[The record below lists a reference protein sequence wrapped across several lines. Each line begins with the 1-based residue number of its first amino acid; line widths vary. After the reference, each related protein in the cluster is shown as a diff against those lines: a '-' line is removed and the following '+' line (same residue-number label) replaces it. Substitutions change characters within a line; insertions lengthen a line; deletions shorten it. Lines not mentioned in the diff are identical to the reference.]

1 MEAASRTE
9 REAATKRFIK
19 RVGKSLK
26 KYYETAND
34 PHARDKHKSQPV
46 KVPKLMGDVVKIA
59 ALLNEQVHTYDC
71 VCTANRTIVFIRAG
85 LFKRPYTDIGNPHDL
100 AMKVMKELDN
110 RISATT
116 NERVAKEMK
125 IIQDRFTQGQKEITL
140 EFMPCRA
147 TVKRLKDMY
156 WMVTAHESG
165 SIVSIAPVF

>member
-34 PHARDKHKSQPV
+34 PHAYDGHKSRPV
-46 KVPKLMGDVVKIA
+46 KVPKLMGNVVKIA
-59 ALLNEQVHTYDC
+59 ALLNKQVHTYDC
-71 VCTANRTIVFIRAG
+71 MCAANRTIVFTRASSI
-85 LFKRPYTDIGNPHDL
+85 KRPYTDIGHPHDL
-100 AMKVMKELDN
+100 AMKVMKELDD

-116 NERVAKEMK
+116 NERVTKEMK
-125 IIQDRFTQGQKEITL
+125 IIQDRFVQGQKEITL

-156 WMVTAHESG
+156 WTVTTHESG